1 MLHWNKDR
9 ETRGT
14 IIKKISV
21 ENNFEIPILYQD
33 EKIVVVEKPTG
44 LAVHKNDFMPHD
56 APYLTKLLGDVTGKW
71 IYNVHR
77 LDAKTSG
84 LMVLAFSSETAN
96 NLTLQFERKEVV
108 KKYIAVVQGNPGE
121 GTFNEKVLV
130 KKKSK
135 FKKPAVTHYKTL
147 RSVETEIS
155 YKEKNNIVLSLVEIT
170 PETGRWHQ
178 IRQHFAKN
186 RFDIVGDSHHGD
198 FTLNKIITEKTGINR
213 LLLHASSLEFTHP
226 ETKGRKEFV
235 SPVPEE
241 FERIIEVCKIQ
252 NS

>member
-1 MLHWNKDR
+1 M
-9 ETRGT
+9 
-14 IIKKISV
+14 
-21 ENNFEIPILYQD
+21 ENNFEIPVLFQD
-33 EKIVVVEKPTG
+33 EHLIVVDKPAG

-84 LMVLAFSSETAN
+84 VMVLAFSPEMAKE
-96 NLTLQFERKEVV
+96 LTLQFERKEVV
-108 KKYIAVVQGNPGE
+108 KKYVAVVQGNPGE
-121 GTFNEKVLV
+121 GTFSEKVLV

-147 RSVETEIS
+147 NSVETGIS
-155 YKEKNNIVLSLVEIT
+155 FKEKTNIVLSLVEIT

-226 ETKGRKEFV
+226 ATQTRKEFISV
-235 SPVPEE
+235 VPQN
-241 FERIIEVCKIQ
+241 FEMVMENCK
-252 NS
+252 S

>member
-1 MLHWNKDR
+1 VD
-9 ETRGT
+9 
-14 IIKKISV
+14 
-21 ENNFEIPILYQD
+21 NNFEIPILYQD
-33 EKIVVVEKPTG
+33 EQIIVVDKPAG

-84 LMVLAFSSETAN
+84 VMVLVFSQEMARE
-96 NLTLQFERKEVV
+96 LTLQFERKEVE
-108 KKYIAVVQGNPGE
+108 KKYVALVQGNPGE
-121 GTFNEKVLV
+121 GTFDGKVLV
-130 KKKSK
+130 KKKTK

-147 RSVETEIS
+147 RLVETDIS
-155 YKEKNNIVLSLVEIT
+155 YKEKTNIVLSLVEIT

-213 LLLHASSLEFTHP
+213 LLLHALSLEFTHP
-226 ETKGRKEFV
+226 ETQTRKEFV
-235 SPVPEE
+235 SAVPNV
-241 FERIIEVCKIQ
+241 FEMVMDSCRKL
-252 NS
+252 

>member
-1 MLHWNKDR
+1 M
-9 ETRGT
+9 
-14 IIKKISV
+14 
-21 ENNFEIPILYQD
+21 ENNFEIPVLYQD
-33 EKIVVVEKPTG
+33 EQIIVVDKPMG

-56 APYLTKLLGDVTGKW
+56 APYLTKLLGEVTGKW

-84 LMVLAFSSETAN
+84 VIVLAFSSEMARE
-96 NLTLQFERKEVV
+96 LTLQFERKEVV
-108 KKYIAVVQGNPGE
+108 KKYMAVVQGNPGE
-121 GTFNEKVLV
+121 GTFSEKVLV

-135 FKKPAVTHYKTL
+135 FKKPAVTHYKTI
-147 RSVETEIS
+147 RSVETGIS
-155 YKEKNNIVLSLVEIT
+155 YKEKVNIVLSLVEIT

-198 FTLNKIITEKTGINR
+198 FTLNKIITERTEINR

-226 ETKGRKEFV
+226 ETQTRKVFV
-235 SPVPEE
+235 SPVPQE
-241 FERIIEVCKIQ
+241 FEKVMTIFKSQ
-252 NS
+252 DM

>member
-1 MLHWNKDR
+1 VD
-9 ETRGT
+9 
-14 IIKKISV
+14 
-21 ENNFEIPILYQD
+21 NNFEIPILYQD
-33 EKIVVVEKPTG
+33 DQIIVVDKPAG

-84 LMVLAFSSETAN
+84 VMVLVFSQEMARE
-96 NLTLQFERKEVV
+96 LTLQFERKEVE
-108 KKYIAVVQGNPGE
+108 KKYVALVQGNPGE
-121 GTFNEKVLV
+121 GTFDGKVLV
-130 KKKSK
+130 KKKTK

-147 RSVETEIS
+147 RLVETDIS
-155 YKEKNNIVLSLVEIT
+155 YKEKTNIVLSLVEIT

-213 LLLHASSLEFTHP
+213 LLLHALSLEFTHP
-226 ETKGRKEFV
+226 ETQTRKEFV
-235 SPVPEE
+235 SAVPNV
-241 FERIIEVCKIQ
+241 FEMVMDSCRKL
-252 NS
+252 